1 MSKPA
6 TDPGPVL
13 ATPHMPPRPQG
24 RDDSGMVD
32 MVGAILDDPDP
43 APDPA
48 PAPAPAPA
56 PDPAPAPAPD
66 PAPLIP
72 ADVVQRKDTAVS
84 DTPDDADTIPVPESI
99 SKDTKAN
106 HAFAAL
112 KAELKR
118 YKQQLADNES
128 EIKRLT
134 ENQTPDLE
142 EVMRLRGKIQEYES
156 KLGQY
161 DLAATAEFKQRYD
174 SRMDAAVQRGV
185 SLLVRSGQ
193 NPEEARAL
201 MQKLISTDNMSKLQD
216 ELADQPYALQGA
228 LMTLV
233 TEYAD
238 VQAERQQAL
247 AKWQETRAAMDFESR
262 RSAEIKLMENVER
275 DVGAAIENVRK
286 AGNFMF
292 AMSDTDEAW
301 NKQVEERI
309 NTVRGIMRSAKPDVV
324 ASLVMEG
331 VTAKATR
338 ELFLAAHQ
346 RVQELQ
352 AQLKDMVAVS
362 PSVHGS
368 GAPSPTLP
376 SSAKPRDPID
386 VIDQLF

>member
-1 MSKPA
+1 M
-6 TDPGPVL
+6 
-13 ATPHMPPRPQG
+13 
-24 RDDSGMVD
+24 
-32 MVGAILDDPDP
+32 
-43 APDPA
+43 
-48 PAPAPAPA
+48 
-56 PDPAPAPAPD
+56 
-66 PAPLIP
+66 
-72 ADVVQRKDTAVS
+72 VQRKDPAVS
-84 DTPDDADTIPVPESI
+84 DTPEDVDTIPVPDSI

-118 YKQQLADNES
+118 YKQQAADKEV
-128 EIKRLT
+128 EVKRLT
-134 ENQTPDLE
+134 EHQTPDLE
-142 EVMRLRGKIQEYES
+142 EVTQLRGKIQEYEA

-161 DLAATAEFKQRYD
+161 DLSATAEFQQRYD
-174 SRMDAAVQRGV
+174 SRMNAAVQRGV

-193 NPEEARAL
+193 NPEEAKAL
-201 MQKLISTDNMSKLQD
+201 MQKLVSTDSMTKLQD

-228 LMTLV
+228 LMTAV
-233 TEYAD
+233 TEFAD

-247 AKWQETRAAMDFESR
+247 AKWQETRAAMDFETK

-275 DVGAAIENVRK
+275 DVGAAIENVRQ

-292 AMSDTDEAW
+292 ATSDTDEAW

-309 NTVRGIMRSAKPDVV
+309 NTVRGVMRSAKPDVV

-338 ELFLAAHQ
+338 DLFMAAHQ

-368 GAPSPTLP
+368 GASSPTLTR
-376 SSAKPRDPID
+376 SEKPRDPVDI
-386 VIDQLF
+386 IDQIF

>member
-1 MSKPA
+1 M
-6 TDPGPVL
+6 
-13 ATPHMPPRPQG
+13 
-24 RDDSGMVD
+24 
-32 MVGAILDDPDP
+32 
-43 APDPA
+43 
-48 PAPAPAPA
+48 
-56 PDPAPAPAPD
+56 
-66 PAPLIP
+66 
-72 ADVVQRKDTAVS
+72 VQRKDTAVS
-84 DTPDDADTIPVPESI
+84 DTPDDVDTIPVPESI

-118 YKQQLADNES
+118 YKQQVADKES

-201 MQKLISTDNMSKLQD
+201 MQKLISMDSMSKLQD

-228 LMTLV
+228 LMTVV

-247 AKWQETRAAMDFESR
+247 AKWQETRAAMDFESK

-368 GAPSPTLP
+368 GAASPTLP
-376 SSAKPRDPID
+376 SSAKPRDPAE
-386 VIDQLF
+386 VLDQLF

>member
-6 TDPGPVL
+6 TDPSPVL
-13 ATPHMPPRPQG
+13 ATPHLPPRPQG
-24 RDDSGMVD
+24 RDHSGMVD

-43 APDPA
+43 APAPDQA
-48 PAPAPAPA
+48 PA
-56 PDPAPAPAPD
+56 

-84 DTPDDADTIPVPESI
+84 DTPDDVDTIPVPESI

-118 YKQQLADNES
+118 YKQQVADKES

-174 SRMDAAVQRGV
+174 ARMDAAVQRGV

-201 MQKLISTDNMSKLQD
+201 MQKLISMDSMSKLQD

-228 LMTLV
+228 LMTVV

-247 AKWQETRAAMDFESR
+247 AKWQETRAAMDFESK

-368 GAPSPTLP
+368 GAASPTLP
-376 SSAKPRDPID
+376 SSAKPRDPAE
-386 VIDQLF
+386 VLDQLF

>member
-1 MSKPA
+1 
-6 TDPGPVL
+6 
-13 ATPHMPPRPQG
+13 
-24 RDDSGMVD
+24 
-32 MVGAILDDPDP
+32 
-43 APDPA
+43 
-48 PAPAPAPA
+48 
-56 PDPAPAPAPD
+56 
-66 PAPLIP
+66 
-72 ADVVQRKDTAVS
+72 VVQRKDTAVS
-84 DTPDDADTIPVPESI
+84 DTPEDADKIPVPESI

-118 YKQQLADNES
+118 YKQQVADKES

-174 SRMDAAVQRGV
+174 ARMDAAVQRGV

-201 MQKLISTDNMSKLQD
+201 MQKLISLDNMSQLQD

-228 LMTLV
+228 LMTVV

-247 AKWQETRAAMDFESR
+247 AKWQETRAAMDFESK

-292 AMSDTDEAW
+292 ALSDTDEAW

-376 SSAKPRDPID
+376 RSAQPRDPAD